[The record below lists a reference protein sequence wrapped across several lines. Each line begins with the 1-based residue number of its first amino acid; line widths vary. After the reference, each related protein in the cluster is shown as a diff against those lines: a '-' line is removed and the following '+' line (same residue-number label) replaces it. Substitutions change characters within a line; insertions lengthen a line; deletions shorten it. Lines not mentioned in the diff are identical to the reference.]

1 MPIHDSPPPASWFS
15 CSVLLR
21 RRPSALTACLL
32 LTAAGLSAA
41 SAQDMVR
48 SPAGASDAL
57 DNSNGASR
65 VVIVGRADDLV
76 GVATSSSEGVISAAD
91 LATRPI
97 LRPGEIVETIPGV
110 IVTQHSGS
118 GKANQYFLRGFN
130 LDHGTD
136 LATDFEG
143 MPVNMVS
150 HAHGQGY
157 TDLNFLIPELV
168 SDVAYK
174 KGNYYASVGDL
185 GSAGAFSFH
194 YFYDLPAAFVKVEG
208 GDIGYERAVFAL
220 SPQVGPGHLLMALE
234 LKHDDGP
241 WDHGDDYQKIN
252 GVVSYSVGNA
262 QNGASL
268 TALAYHGAWNSTDQV
283 PRRAI
288 NEKIID
294 RFGEIDPS
302 DGGNSQRYGLNGEW
316 HRGTDTEHTQISVWA
331 NYYDLDLFSNFTY
344 FLDDPVHGD
353 QFEQK
358 DRRVYLGLNASQ
370 SWRFK
375 VFGFDTENTV
385 GLQERTDFIR
395 NGLYHT
401 EDRMRLD
408 TTRQDVIEETRVGP
422 YLENKT
428 TWLPWLRTVAGF
440 RADVFAFQDDDTRD
454 RVSGGQTAAIVSPK
468 FSLILGP
475 WYKTELYLN
484 GGYGFHSNDV
494 RATVGPPIPGV
505 NGTGSATPLVK
516 SRGAEVGLRTT
527 VVPGLQTSVTL
538 WLLDLDSE
546 LVFAGDTA
554 DNEPSRPSRRWGVEW
569 ANFYTP
575 NPWLTLDF
583 DLAYSNARFRD
594 HDPVGPWVP
603 EAIETVLDAGVAVH
617 DLGSGWMKGFYG
629 GLRLRYFGPRTLIE
643 DRSERSKATTL
654 VYLQLGY
661 RFNEHWDVS
670 FDVFNLLD
678 SQDSDIDYYYASRL
692 PGEPA
697 GGVNDFHTHQT
708 EPREF
713 RGGVTYRF

>member
-1 MPIHDSPPPASWFS
+1 MPSRSPSPLAAFASRTLLRLSAWAVY
-15 CSVLLR
+15 SVLAGLGASPAHAQDLV
-21 RRPSALTACLL
+21 RP
-32 LTAAGLSAA
+32 AAGAA
-41 SAQDMVR
+41 DVLDGQ
-48 SPAGASDAL
+48 PA
-57 DNSNGASR
+57 R
-65 VVIVGRADDLV
+65 VIVVGRADDLV
-76 GVATSSSEGVISAAD
+76 GVATSSSEGVVSAAD

-143 MPVNMVS
+143 MPINMVS

-194 YFYDLPAAFVKVEG
+194 YFYELPAPFIKIEG
-208 GDIGYERAVFAL
+208 GEVNYERAVFAL
-220 SPQVGPGHLLMALE
+220 SPKLGPGHLLMALE

-241 WDHGDDYQKIN
+241 WDRGDDYQKIN

-268 TALAYHGAWNSTDQV
+268 TALAYHGNWNSTDHV
-283 PRRAI
+283 PVRAI
-288 NEKIID
+288 NEKLIGV
-294 RFGEIDPS
+294 FGEIDPS

-316 HRGTDTEHTQISVWA
+316 HRGTDDETTRVSAYA
-331 NYYDLDLFSNFTY
+331 NYYDLDLFSDFTY
-344 FLDDPVHGD
+344 FLDDPVNGD

-370 SWRFK
+370 TWRFK

-401 EDRMRLD
+401 DDRVRLS
-408 TTRQDVIEETRVGP
+408 TTRQDVIDETRVGP

-440 RADVFAFQDDDTRD
+440 RADVFSFHDNDTSDGVR
-454 RVSGGQTAAIVSPK
+454 GGATAAIVSPK

-475 WYKTELYLN
+475 WYKTEFYLN

-505 NGTGSATPLVK
+505 QGTGGATPLVK
-516 SRGAEVGLRTT
+516 SRGAEFGVRTT
-527 VVPGLQTSVTL
+527 AVPGLQSSLTL

-546 LVFAGDTA
+546 LVFAGDSA
-554 DNEPSRPSRRWGVEW
+554 SNEPSRPSRRWGVEW

-575 NPWLTLDF
+575 TPWLTLDLDF
-583 DLAYSNARFRD
+583 AYSNARFRD
-594 HDPVGPWVP
+594 RDPAGPWVP
-603 EAIETVLDAGVAVH
+603 EAIETVLDAGVAFH
-617 DLGSGWMKGFYG
+617 DLGSGWQKGFYG
-629 GLRLRYFGPRTLIE
+629 GVRLRFFGPRTLIE
-643 DRSERSKATTL
+643 DRSQRSDPTTL

-661 RFNEHWDVS
+661 RFSEHWEAN
-670 FDVFNLLD
+670 FDVFNLFD
-678 SQDSDIDYYYASRL
+678 SRDSDIDYYYTSRL
-692 PGEPA
+692 PGEA
-697 GGVNDFHTHQT
+697 AEGVNDFHTHPT

-713 RGGVTYRF
+713 RGGMTYRF